1 MTYRTFRRRLS
12 EATAAH
18 DWLEGLAFVLGLA
31 FLVLAV
37 VCAWGIVTSIAN
49 IGDTEA
55 PPGTPVTVGFLEV
68 TRGFAIVLFALF
80 GFHRVR
86 GRVVPRGRHGEG
98 MVRPRQGAQ
107 LGVGLS
113 RRSRTSNARAAR
125 SPDG

>member
-1 MTYRTFRRRLS
+1 MMHRTFRRRLS

-37 VCAWGIVTSIAN
+37 LCVWGIVTSLAN

-68 TRGFAIVLFALF
+68 TRGFAMVLFALF
-80 GFHRVR
+80 GFL
-86 GRVVPRGRHGEG
+86 
-98 MVRPRQGAQ
+98 AF
-107 LGVGLS
+107 GVGWFLAGD
-113 RRSRTSNARAAR
+113 TVKGWFARGKAR
-125 SPDG
+125 S